1 MANVAT
7 FGEVM
12 LRLKPP
18 GFQRFVQS
26 QELEATFGGGEAN
39 VAVSLAQYGHRARF
53 VSALPDNP
61 VGDWALSSL
70 RRYGVDT
77 SQILRQGER
86 VGIYFLEGGASQRAS
101 NVVYDRAHS
110 AIADIAPGQIAWG
123 SVLQGVDWF
132 HVTGITPA
140 LSDSAA
146 AATAEALEQ
155 AKAAGCRVSM
165 DLNYRK
171 KLWSTDRAREVMT
184 GLMPFVDVAIGNE
197 EDAEKVFGIVASG
210 SAVDSGQIDHA
221 RYTEVAEQLRE
232 RFPQLQHV
240 AITLRESISASRNG
254 WSCMLDDAEG
264 VAFSRA
270 YQIDIV
276 DRVGAGDS
284 FAAGLIHALLDG
296 RSRQDAVEFA
306 AAASCLKH
314 SISGDLNLVSE
325 AEVDR
330 LAGGDASGRVQ
341 R

>member
-155 AKAAGCRVSM
+155 AKAAG
-165 DLNYRK
+165 
-171 KLWSTDRAREVMT
+171 
-184 GLMPFVDVAIGNE
+184 
-197 EDAEKVFGIVASG
+197 
-210 SAVDSGQIDHA
+210 
-221 RYTEVAEQLRE
+221 
-232 RFPQLQHV
+232 
-240 AITLRESISASRNG
+240 
-254 WSCMLDDAEG
+254 
-264 VAFSRA
+264 
-270 YQIDIV
+270 
-276 DRVGAGDS
+276 
-284 FAAGLIHALLDG
+284 LIHALLDG